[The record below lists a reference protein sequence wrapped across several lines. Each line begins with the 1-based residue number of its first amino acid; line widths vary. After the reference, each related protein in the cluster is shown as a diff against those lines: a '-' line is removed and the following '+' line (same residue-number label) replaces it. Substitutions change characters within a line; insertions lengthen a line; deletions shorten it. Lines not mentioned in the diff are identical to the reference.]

1 MKSLNIK
8 NNSFFLGKL
17 KYLLQFCK
25 RLVFITNKTEI
36 KMKTLLD
43 ILAVVL
49 VADLL
54 WADEDVLYTVG

>member
-1 MKSLNIK
+1 
-8 NNSFFLGKL
+8 
-17 KYLLQFCK
+17 
-25 RLVFITNKTEI
+25 
-36 KMKTLLD
+36 MKTLLD